1 MSFLKR
7 KTTPKPK
14 PEAMDKMCS
23 RIEAKLSAVEKKN
36 QSLQKQV
43 DELSRELADA
53 KQELEHLRAAV
64 VSAPSPGDVQEQ
76 DSSVDH
82 PPPQGNPPEQSTKP
96 DQEAKKEEKDLA
108 KDDGAPSLRNR
119 QEPVPSND
127 GHLPQRGP
135 RTRPNVDPG
144 QGTSAPRQGNTSA
157 VVAVEGGAGAS
168 GTDRAG
174 QQDQLSLLRREIAT
188 LRDDNIK
195 LQNAIDALHA
205 NQARKGR
212 LIVW

>member
-7 KTTPKPK
+7 KTTPKPN

-23 RIEAKLSAVEKKN
+23 RIEDKLSAVEKKT
-36 QSLQKQV
+36 QSLQKQA

-53 KQELEHLRAAV
+53 KQELKHLRAAV
-64 VSAPSPGDVQEQ
+64 VSAPSPGNVQGQ

-82 PPPQGNPPEQSTKP
+82 PPPQGHPPEQSTKP
-96 DQEAKKEEKDLA
+96 DQGAKKEAKDLA

-119 QEPVPSND
+119 QEPDPSGK
-127 GHLPQRGP
+127 GHLPQGEP
-135 RTRPNVDPG
+135 RTRPNVNPG
-144 QGTSAPRQGNTSA
+144 QGTSAPRQGNASA
-157 VVAVEGGAGAS
+157 VGAVGGGAGAS
-168 GTDRAG
+168 GTDRAD